1 VKSKTEFPKEAK
13 VKKRTKLSSPR
24 LIFGVL
30 LIFLLLAA
38 LVNFEWYGA
47 IKKSHLI
54 EQGILPAEP
63 FPILPGTPWW
73 QIPLLTLFSYISK
86 AWFCLGMAFLI
97 AGAVQTFIPKE
108 LVVKYLGKRSPKAY
122 FIAAFGGPLLS
133 VCSCSTIPL
142 FAAIKKRGAGLG
154 PAITFLLATPAIN
167 PAAIILTFSLLSW
180 KFVIG
185 RIMLALSAAIITGL
199 IIEKIWYEQELDGIS
214 ELKVEYQEKPLNLKE
229 DLKEWLKNVW
239 DFVKKILP
247 LVLLGIFIIGIVK
260 IFLTSEVI
268 SKYLGQGFWQIA
280 LSSIVG
286 VVIYTPTLVEI
297 PFVRELLV
305 LGMGTGPALAF
316 LLTGPALSLPSMLGV
331 SRVIKWKIVLNYA
344 LIMWILGIIGG
355 LIFVYFLP
363 QIKLL

>member
-1 VKSKTEFPKEAK
+1 MRRVVFGII
-13 VKKRTKLSSPR
+13 
-24 LIFGVL
+24 LIL
-30 LIFLLLAA
+30 LILGI
-38 LVNFEWYGA
+38 LVGYEWYGA
-47 IKKSHLI
+47 FKKSRLI
-54 EQGILPAEP
+54 EQGIFPKEP

-73 QIPLLTLFSYISK
+73 KIPFLTLLSYLTK

-108 LVVKYLGKRSPKAY
+108 MIIKHLGRRSIKAY

-133 VCSCSTIPL
+133 VCSCSIIPL

-167 PAAIILTFSLLSW
+167 PAAVILTFSLLSW
-180 KFVIG
+180 KFVVG
-185 RIMLALSAAIITGL
+185 RIVLALLAAIITGAIL
-199 IIEKIWYEQELDGIS
+199 ETIWTTEEEKAGALSQ
-214 ELKVEYQEKPLNLKE
+214 LKIEYQEKSLNLKE
-229 DLKEWLKNVW
+229 DLKEWLLNVW

-280 LSSIVG
+280 LASIMG
-286 VVIYTPTLVEI
+286 VVMYTPTLVEI
-297 PFVRELLV
+297 PFVRELLI

-331 SRVIKWKIVLNYA
+331 SRVIKWKMVLNYA
-344 LIMWILGIIGG
+344 SIIWILGIVGG
-355 LIFVYFLP
+355 MIFAYFVP
-363 QIKLL
+363 RF

>member
-1 VKSKTEFPKEAK
+1 MKSK
-13 VKKRTKLSSPR
+13 R
-24 LIFGVL
+24 LIFG
-30 LIFLLLAA
+30 IFFIILLLAI
-38 LVNFEWYGA
+38 LVGYEWSGA

-63 FPILPGTPWW
+63 FPILAETPWW
-73 QIPLLTLFSYISK
+73 QIPFLTLFSYILK

-108 LVVKYLGKRSPKAY
+108 LIVKHLGKRNPKAY

-133 VCSCSTIPL
+133 VCSCSIIPL

-167 PAAIILTFSLLSW
+167 PAAIILTFSLIGW
-180 KFVIG
+180 QFVIG
-185 RIMLALSAAIITGL
+185 RIILALSAAIITGVIL
-199 IIEKIWYEQELDGIS
+199 EAVWLTEEEKSGTLPQ
-214 ELKVEYQEKPLNLKE
+214 LKVEYQEKEFSLFR
-229 DLKEWLKNVW
+229 DLKEWLINVW

-247 LVLLGIFIIGIVK
+247 LVLLGIFIIGIIK
-260 IFLTSEVI
+260 IFLTPEII
-268 SKYLGQGFWQIA
+268 STYLSQGFWQTA
-280 LSSIVG
+280 LSSIMG
-286 VVIYTPTLVEI
+286 VIIYTPTLVEI

-355 LIFVYFLP
+355 LIFAYFLP